1 MMFVVGYGSAG
12 GGSVSHSLGD
22 SPQRR
27 PRTENIADSKP
38 RYVHRQQAA
47 HSHLRPGSSSDEPPL
62 CMLASQHV
70 FLRAATPVGCLSLTC
85 SSRLHLIG
93 GLRHSHHTMPTLD
106 GRQLLRFYSLL
117 ESETSRAQHTR
128 SSGGDREQ
136 PDKVPFLKYPSTL
149 VFLHGAIVAY
159 QRLGLHFT
167 HFLLGEYHPSFL
179 LLWASPLSRVLTL

>member
-1 MMFVVGYGSAG
+1 MEALVLVQCRILLETAPKDDQGRKT
-12 GGSVSHSLGD
+12 LQTP
-22 SPQRR
+22 SPDMR
-27 PRTENIADSKP
+27 IANKLP
-38 RYVHRQQAA
+38 TRIYV
-47 HSHLRPGSSSDEPPL
+47 PGSSSDEPLL

-128 SSGGDREQ
+128 SSGGDRKQ

>member
-1 MMFVVGYGSAG
+1 MLLVVGYGSAG
-12 GGSVSHSLGD
+12 VGSVSHSLGY
-22 SPQRR
+22 SPQKR
-27 PRTENIADSKP
+27 PRTENIADSNPK
-38 RYVHRQQAA
+38 YAHRQQAA
-47 HSHLRPGSSSDEPPL
+47 HSHLRPGLLQRQAAALHACFP
-62 CMLASQHV
+62 AR
-70 FLRAATPVGCLSLTC
+70 FLRAAAPVGCWSLTC

-93 GLRHSHHTMPTLD
+93 GLRHSHHTMPTLN
-106 GRQLLRFYSLL
+106 GRQLLRFYSFL

-167 HFLLGEYHPSFL
+167 HFPLGEYHPSFL
-179 LLWASPLSRVLTL
+179 LLWASPLSKVLTL